1 MTTKPIH
8 HLVLTNGDHLIAT
21 ISKKGKTTLTLES
34 PFIIDE
40 HKDQET
46 GQVSMLL
53 NQYLYSN
60 EDAIISKNHVMVSI
74 PVEETV
80 EKYYRTY
87 VEFNREIVE
96 KNKVHDMTRVT
107 HLLEK
112 SLEAERNS
120 IVGNSNLVIFKEVID
135 SRQLFIP
142 SSNTIN

>member
-1 MTTKPIH
+1 
-8 HLVLTNGDHLIAT
+8 VLTNGDHLIAT